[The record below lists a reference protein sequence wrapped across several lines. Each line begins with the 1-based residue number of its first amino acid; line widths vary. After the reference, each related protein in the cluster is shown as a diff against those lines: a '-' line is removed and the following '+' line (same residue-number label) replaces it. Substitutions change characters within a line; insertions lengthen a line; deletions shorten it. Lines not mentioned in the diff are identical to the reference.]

1 MEKKQNVP
9 ALRFPGFSGEWKKKR
24 LEEMGASF
32 SYGLNAAA
40 TTYDGQHKYLRI
52 TDIDDESRKFS
63 GKELTSPNVDLSNAS
78 DYLDYKLQE
87 NDIVFARTGASVG
100 KTYLYDTSDGDVYY
114 AGFLIRVKIDS
125 KYDANFIFQKTL
137 TSDYSHFVVVT
148 SQRSGQPGI
157 NAQEYANWEMLVP
170 ELNEQKK
177 IGRFLTD
184 FDKNIFVCREKIK
197 KLQQFRQAML
207 AKLFPRE
214 GAAEPELRFRGFSG
228 KWRIRTLAKCAALH
242 ARIGWQNL
250 RKSEFLTKG
259 DYYLITGTDFVDGQ
273 IEWRTCHYVSKL
285 RYDQDKNIQ
294 VQNGDI
300 LVTKDGTLGKVAYV
314 DGADKPATLNAG
326 VFNVKINVNDV
337 DAKYLYQYLKGPY
350 LMDYVN
356 QRATGGTIKHL
367 NQNILVDFPV
377 VMPSFEEQKIIGDF
391 FYRLDRYIS
400 LQQKKLER
408 MQRLKAALL
417 EKLFV

>member
-9 ALRFPGFSGEWKKKR
+9 ALRFPEFSGEWKRKKLLDVLDINSGQDYKALGAGTIPVYGTGGYMLSVDR
-24 LEEMGASF
+24 ALSYEKDAIGIGRKGTIDNPFILKAPFWTVDTLFYAIPKEE
-32 SYGLNAAA
+32 
-40 TTYDGQHKYLRI
+40 YDLDFILGIFKNVDWRSK
-52 TDIDDESRKFS
+52 DESTGVPS
-63 GKELTSPNVDLSNAS
+63 LSKVA
-78 DYLDYKLQE
+78 
-87 NDIVFARTGASVG
+87 IG
-100 KTYLYDTSDGDVYY
+100 KTIAYIP
-114 AGFLIRVKIDS
+114 F
-125 KYDANFIFQKTL
+125 F
-137 TSDYSHFVVVT
+137 
-148 SQRSGQPGI
+148 
-157 NAQEYANWEMLVP
+157 M
-170 ELNEQKK
+170 EQQK
-177 IGRFLTD
+177 IGGFIARLNRQEQLFQ
-184 FDKNIFVCREKIK
+184 NKIQ
-197 KLQQFRQAML
+197 KLQQFQQAML

-228 KWRIRTLAKCAALH
+228 KWRICTLAKCAALH

-250 RKSEFLTKG
+250 RKSEFLAKG

>member
-9 ALRFPGFSGEWKKKR
+9 ALRFQGFSGEWEKKR
-24 LEEMGASF
+24 LKEMGSSF
-32 SYGLNAAA
+32 TYGLNAAA

-63 GKELTSPNVDLSNAS
+63 GKELTSPNVDLSNIS
-78 DYLDYKLQE
+78 DYKLQK

-137 TSDYSHFVVVT
+137 SSDYSNFVVVT

-157 NAQEYANWEMLVP
+157 NAQEYAALEMLVP
-170 ELNEQKK
+170 ELGEQKK
-177 IGRFLTD
+177 IGKFLAN
-184 FDKNIFVCREKIK
+184 FDKNIFVCGEKIQ

-207 AKLFPRE
+207 TKLFPRE

-228 KWRIRTLAKCAALH
+228 KWKRQKLA
-242 ARIGWQNL
+242 
-250 RKSEFLTKG
+250 
-259 DYYLITGTDFVDGQ
+259 DVVD
-273 IEWRTCHYVSKL
+273 
-285 RYDQDKNIQ
+285 
-294 VQNGDI
+294 VQNGYDYKSLGRGTI
-300 LVTKDGTLGKVAYV
+300 PVYGTGGYMLSVDKALSYDKDAIGIGRKGTI
-314 DGADKPATLNAG
+314 DKPFILKAPFWTVDTLFYAIPREINDINFVLCLFQKIDWKSKNESTG
-326 VFNVKINVNDV
+326 VPSLSKTTIEGVKRLI
-337 DAKYLYQYLKGPY
+337 
-350 LMDYVN
+350 
-356 QRATGGTIKHL
+356 
-367 NQNILVDFPV
+367 
-377 VMPSFEEQKIIGDF
+377 PSAMEQKVIGDF

-417 EKLFV
+417 DKMFV

>member
-9 ALRFPGFSGEWKKKR
+9 ALRFQGFSGEWKKKR

-207 AKLFPRE
+207 AKLFPWE

>member
-1 MEKKQNVP
+1 MAEQNC
-9 ALRFPGFSGEWKKKR
+9 
-24 LEEMGASF
+24 
-32 SYGLNAAA
+32 
-40 TTYDGQHKYLRI
+40 I
-52 TDIDDESRKFS
+52 
-63 GKELTSPNVDLSNAS
+63 SNFNIEYS
-78 DYLDYKLQE
+78 QFILLQK
-87 NDIVFARTGASVG
+87 N
-100 KTYLYDTSDGDVYY
+100 K
-114 AGFLIRVKIDS
+114 IR
-125 KYDANFIFQKTL
+125 
-137 TSDYSHFVVVT
+137 
-148 SQRSGQPGI
+148 
-157 NAQEYANWEMLVP
+157 
-170 ELNEQKK
+170 
-177 IGRFLTD
+177 
-184 FDKNIFVCREKIK
+184 

>member
-9 ALRFPGFSGEWKKKR
+9 ALRFPGFSGEWKERKI
-24 LEEMGASF
+24 EDITGIA
-32 SYGLNAAA
+32 YGGG
-40 TTYDGQHKYLRI
+40 TPSTQ
-52 TDIDDESRKFS
+52 
-63 GKELTSPNVDLSNAS
+63 
-78 DYLDYKLQE
+78 
-87 NDIVFARTGASVG
+87 
-100 KTYLYDTSDGDVYY
+100 Y
-114 AGFLIRVKIDS
+114 AGFWQGTIPWIQSSDVIEDELWSISPRKYISKEAVKYSAAKVIPKNSIAIITRVGVGKVAFLPFDYATSQDFLSLSRLKIDERFGTYAVW
-125 KYDANFIFQKTL
+125 KK
-137 TSDYSHFVVVT
+137 
-148 SQRSGQPGI
+148 I
-157 NAQEYANWEMLVP
+157 NADAGLVQGTSIKGITREEVLAKIIKVP
-170 ELNEQKK
+170 VAENESKQVGSFFYQFDKK
-177 IGRFLTD
+177 IGEAKR
-184 FDKNIFVCREKIK
+184 KIQ

-207 AKLFPRE
+207 TKLFPRE
-214 GAAEPELRFRGFSG
+214 GATEPELRFRGFSG

-250 RKSEFLTKG
+250 RKSEFLAKG